1 MFNYKEPTGV
11 LQNLVQRECMSVSK
25 LGAFYECSIMSCKK
39 GQWCSRLL
47 DYVSAGGDGG
57 SFHMGRK
64 VTAARRTE
72 PSEC

>member
-1 MFNYKEPTGV
+1 M
-11 LQNLVQRECMSVSK
+11 

-39 GQWCSRLL
+39 GYKGHSGARLL
-47 DYVSAGGDGG
+47 DYVSAGGDEE